1 MSMLLNASEITKE
14 ELIGFRKPTRKER
27 DRILFPKES
36 KISSVLSFLIA
47 SLGLIIWAGGLI
59 YMYLTISPHAAIMT
73 FLVNIIFMTALYII
87 LKIDVIKEHRHP
99 SKEFELLECKVY
111 RIRNGKAYISARN
124 QICGDEFDIDFSDSV
139 CKSWE
144 FNKDMEFWL
153 LHYTKPEESYRL
165 IPV

>member
-14 ELIGFRKPTRKER
+14 ELTGFRKPTRKER

-36 KISSVLSFLIA
+36 KTSSILSFLIA
-47 SLGLIIWAGGLI
+47 SLGLTIWAGGLT
-59 YMYLTISPHAAIMT
+59 YMYIAISPHAALMT
-73 FLVNIIFMTALYII
+73 FLINLICLTALYII
-87 LKIDVIKEHRHP
+87 LKIDVIKEYRHP

-111 RIRNGKAYISARN
+111 RIRNGKAYISAHN
-124 QICGDEFDIDFSDSV
+124 QICGDEFDIYFSDSV

-153 LHYTKPEESYRL
+153 IHYTKPEESYCL
-165 IPV
+165 IPA

>member
-36 KISSVLSFLIA
+36 KISSVLSFLIV

-73 FLVNIIFMTALYII
+73 FLVNIICMTALYII
-87 LKIDVIKEHRHP
+87 LKIDIFRH
-99 SKEFELLECKVY
+99 E
-111 RIRNGKAYISARN
+111 IRFAETSLILIF
-124 QICGDEFDIDFSDSV
+124 QIQYVNHGNLTKIWNSGCFIIRSLKNHIAWFQFNAAFFAAFLFIFFIFS
-139 CKSWE
+139 
-144 FNKDMEFWL
+144 
-153 LHYTKPEESYRL
+153 LHCQS
-165 IPV
+165 

>member
-27 DRILFPKES
+27 DRIIFPKES
-36 KISSVLSFLIA
+36 KTSSILSFLIA
-47 SLGLIIWAGGLI
+47 SLGLTIWAGGLT
-59 YMYLTISPHAAIMT
+59 YMYIAISPHAALMT
-73 FLVNIIFMTALYII
+73 FLINLICLTALYII
-87 LKIDVIKEHRHP
+87 LKIDVIKEYRHP

-111 RIRNGKAYISARN
+111 RIRNGKAYISAHN
-124 QICGDEFDIDFSDSV
+124 QICGDEFDIYFSDSV

-153 LHYTKPEESYRL
+153 IHYIKPEESYCL
-165 IPV
+165 IPA

>member
-1 MSMLLNASEITKE
+1 MSMLLNVSEITKE
-14 ELIGFRKPTRKER
+14 ELTGFRKPTRKER

-36 KISSVLSFLIA
+36 KTSSALSFLIS

-59 YMYLTISPHAAIMT
+59 YMYLAIAPHAALMT
-73 FLVNIIFMTALYII
+73 FLINLICLTALYIA
-87 LKIDVIKEHRHP
+87 LKIDVIKEYRHP

-111 RIRNGKAYISARN
+111 KIRNGKAYISARN

-165 IPV
+165 IPA